1 MNQDPEK
8 QSAVD
13 CFRATVTDALVV
25 ACCCHVYIRP
35 ASGAGID
42 FIASIPLRS
51 ARMIIRQI
59 LALVLITHVT
69 TNFETDHNEQ
79 SRKSSRRN
87 CANDCSPVFCCVSR
101 RKNMFVSW
109 FFSTIWLS
117 FFAALVGIAFF
128 VVQNPNGLHRTER
141 LCNLQVA
148 SLRKQNSL
156 QPKDARAGSTLSDVF
171 FHCGLLAQTLE
182 GWLRVN
188 FYHSSA
194 SRSTLRDF
202 ILSPEKANLV

>member
-128 VVQNPNGLHRTER
+128 VVQNPKMACIVQRGCVTCKSPR
-141 LCNLQVA
+141 
-148 SLRKQNSL
+148 
-156 QPKDARAGSTLSDVF
+156 
-171 FHCGLLAQTLE
+171 
-182 GWLRVN
+182 
-188 FYHSSA
+188 SA
-194 SRSTLRDF
+194 SKTHCSPKTHAPEARWAMSSSTVVCWL
-202 ILSPEKANLV
+202 KH